1 MDINEISR
9 LFASH
14 GGKKRAESMT
24 AAQRSDQAR
33 RAVEARWAKR
43 RAGLAAVEEKRAKRA
58 AARKNRKAA

>member
-1 MDINEISR
+1 MDVTE
-9 LFASH
+9 FASL
-14 GGKKRAESMT
+14 GGRARADSLT

-43 RAGLAAVEEKRAKRA
+43 RAALAAVEEKRAKRA